1 MALEIERKFLIYK
14 DDVLYEKA
22 SEKWDIVQTY
32 LSEKTAGIQRR
43 VRSITING
51 ETHCTYT
58 EKNFIKPMV
67 REEHEREISRDE
79 YERLLTEADGKK
91 TPVVKTRLII
101 EYEKQHFETDIY
113 PFSDEYCTI
122 ELEIAHEDTE
132 IDMPPFVRV
141 IKEVTGDS
149 RYSNAELA
157 RTKRLLP

>member
-14 DDVLYEKA
+14 DDVLCEKA
-22 SEKWDIVQTY
+22 SEKWDIVQIY
-32 LSEKTAGIQRR
+32 LTEKIEGIQRR
-43 VRSITING
+43 IRSITING
-51 ETHCTYT
+51 ETHCAYT

-67 REEHEREISRDE
+67 REEYEREISKDE
-79 YERLLTEADGKK
+79 YESLLGEADRKK
-91 TPVVKTRLII
+91 TPVIKTRLVI
-101 EYEKQHFETDIY
+101 EYNSQRFEADIY

-122 ELEIAHEDTE
+122 ELEIADESTD

-157 RTKRLLP
+157 RTKCLEP